1 MKLRI
6 SVPAEGDV
14 APDDEQILRSVEAT
28 AAQKAS
34 AWTAPTYLG
43 YEDGAHVYL
52 VDAVPR
58 VPGVTM
64 DNVSPVLRPARVIR

>member
-6 SVPAEGDV
+6 NVPADSAI
-14 APDDEQILRSVEAT
+14 APDDPEILQAADNT

-34 AWTAPTYLG
+34 AWTAPTYVG
-43 YEDGAHVYL
+43 YEDGAHVFE

-58 VPGVTM
+58 APGVTTA
-64 DNVSPVLRPARVIR
+64 NIAPALMPSRIV